1 MHIAEAV
8 GLDGRQRSGVLVDL
22 LGDVINEVANYPRGQ
37 LDAGVLLLVQ
47 LGNTPFRFGDDLIR
61 HHAVTGGKMIEQGND
76 RVIHQGV
83 PPGWIDQRVG
93 LAAKMHRAAL
103 AIRRPEPTRE
113 QRENEVDVMALCNL
127 ECGIS
132 VGFARRVRGQVL
144 QAISAVAENSPFHDA
159 DALGGHVGEIGVD
172 LAVGGRIAHAR
183 VSPSTGAEVL
193 PRLPRIIQAS
203 PESRM
208 ACCRQAVSWSGRS
221 DLWNDRRHR
230 WNCTRQA
237 WQCELTTAEDEDG
250 ATHDRG
256 GHCDGASN
264 RAWH

>member
-8 GLDGRQRSGVLVDL
+8 GLYGRQRSGVLVDL
-22 LGDVINEVANYPRGQ
+22 LGDVTHELANYPRGQ

-61 HHAVTGGKMIEQGND
+61 QHAVSGGKMIEQGNY

-127 ECGIS
+127 ECGIN
-132 VGFARRVRGQVL
+132 VWKEHVVKAGDEPIRIEL
-144 QAISAVAENSPFHDA
+144 QAMSAVAENSRFHDA

-230 WNCTRQA
+230 WNCTRHA

-256 GHCDGASN
+256 GHCDK
-264 RAWH
+264 